1 MATMQRISPLT
12 GKMTTYTQTISN
24 MVYDHQTAPDLETLK
39 NNITNELLTQQHDAY
54 CDKIALVQGLFTDT
68 AQPSIWIAQPLQ
80 ATGTQTL
87 IDPFTAV
94 AVWSICKTILAIV
107 LVAGTIIALWAIKS
121 IIWGDPKKYIDPN
134 NPNVTITWEQ
144 LISAQ
149 NAKFWYVCAKDG
161 YGVGERAKY
170 PNITDVPQA
179 EIDAFTDHCVSAPD
193 ISDKGNEITSTLV
206 LVGGVL
212 VAIAGIW
219 LVGQMFKR

>member
-1 MATMQRISPLT
+1 MATMQHISPLT
-12 GKMTTYTQTISN
+12 GKMTTYVQTVSN

-54 CDKIALVQGLFTDT
+54 CDQIALVQGLFTDT
-68 AQPSIWIAQPLQ
+68 IQPSIWIAQPLQ

-94 AVWSICKTILAIV
+94 VVWSICKAILAII

-121 IIWGDPKKYIDPN
+121 IIWGDPKKYTDPS

-149 NAKFWYVCAKDG
+149 NAKYWYVCAKDG

-170 PNITDVPQA
+170 ANITDVPQA
-179 EIDAFTDHCVSAPD
+179 EIDVFTDHCVSAPD
-193 ISDKGNEITSTLV
+193 ISDKGNEITSMFI

-219 LVGQMFKR
+219 LLGQMFKR